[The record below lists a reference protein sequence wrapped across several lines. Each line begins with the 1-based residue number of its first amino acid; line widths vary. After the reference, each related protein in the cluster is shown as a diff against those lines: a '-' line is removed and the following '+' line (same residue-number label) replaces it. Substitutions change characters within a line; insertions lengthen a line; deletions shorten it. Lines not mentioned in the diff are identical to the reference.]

1 MNVDEILDMMDDVLE
16 KAVAFPLTG
25 GKSLIEVDKMN
36 DLIAEIRLNMPT
48 EIKQAKNLVKDRKVI
63 ISDAKAEAE
72 TIIRR
77 AEERAKNLVA
87 KEEIVRQ
94 AQDKATDIIATAQSK
109 AKEIRTATN
118 EYVDG
123 MLGRA
128 EELLTK
134 NIVDVKKTRAALRGS
149 GK

>member
-1 MNVDEILDMMDDVLE
+1 MNVDEILDMMDEVVE

-25 GKSLIEVDKMN
+25 GKSLIDVDKMSE
-36 DLIAEIRLNMPT
+36 LVAEIRLNMPT

-77 AEERAKNLVA
+77 AEERAKTLVA

>member
-1 MNVDEILDMMDDVLE
+1 MNVDEILDMMDEVVE

-25 GKSLIEVDKMN
+25 GKSLIDIDKMSE
-36 DLIAEIRLNMPT
+36 LISEIRLNMPT

-77 AEERAKNLVA
+77 AEERAKTLVA

-134 NIVDVKKTRAALRGS
+134 NIVDVKKTRATLRGN

>member
-1 MNVDEILDMMDDVLE
+1 MNVDEILDMMDEIVE

-25 GKSLIEVDKMN
+25 GKSLIDVDKMSE
-36 DLIAEIRLNMPT
+36 LVSEIRLNMPT
-48 EIKQAKNLVKDRKVI
+48 EIKQAKNLVNDRKVI
-63 ISDAKAEAE
+63 ISDAKAESE
-72 TIIRR
+72 TIIRK
-77 AEERAKNLVA
+77 AEERAKMLVS

-94 AQDKATDIIATAQSK
+94 AQEKATDIIATAQSR

-118 EYVDG
+118 EYVDN
-123 MLGRA
+123 MLGRS

-134 NIVDVKKTRAALRGS
+134 NLVDVKKTRAALRG

>member
-1 MNVDEILDMMDDVLE
+1 
-16 KAVAFPLTG
+16 
-25 GKSLIEVDKMN
+25 
-36 DLIAEIRLNMPT
+36 MPT
-48 EIKQAKNLVKDRKVI
+48 EIKQAKNLVNDRKVI

-72 TIIRR
+72 TIIRK
-77 AEERAKNLVA
+77 AEERAKLLIS

-94 AQDKATDIIATAQSK
+94 AQDRATDIIATAQSR

-134 NIVDVKKTRAALRGS
+134 NLVDVKKTRAALRG
-149 GK
+149 GNK

>member
-1 MNVDEILDMMDDVLE
+1 MNVDEILDMIDELLE

-25 GKSLIEVDKMN
+25 GKSLIDIDKLN
-36 DLIAEIRLNMPT
+36 ELVSEIRLNMPT
-48 EIKQAKNLVKDRKVI
+48 EIKQAKNLVNDRKVI

-72 TIIRR
+72 TIIRK
-77 AEERAKNLVA
+77 AEERAKLLIS

-94 AQDKATDIIATAQSK
+94 AQDRATDIIATAQSR

-134 NIVDVKKTRAALRGS
+134 NLVDVKKTRAALRG
-149 GK
+149 GNK

>member
-1 MNVDEILDMMDDVLE
+1 MNVDEILDMIDELLE

-25 GKSLIEVDKMN
+25 GKSLIDIDK
-36 DLIAEIRLNMPT
+36 LSELVSEIRLNMPT
-48 EIKQAKNLVKDRKVI
+48 EIKQAKNLVNDRKVI

-72 TIIRR
+72 TIIRK
-77 AEERAKNLVA
+77 AEERAKLLIS

-94 AQDKATDIIATAQSK
+94 AQDRATDIIATAQSR

-134 NIVDVKKTRAALRGS
+134 NLVDVKKTRAALRG
-149 GK
+149 GNK